1 MSDLDARSFV
11 KRQGKLVPAD
21 IMADELLSGIPEGR
35 EVLISIRRPRNPKHH
50 RLLFALLRKV
60 RDNSDRWD
68 SDQALLDD
76 LKLATG
82 LFETRVNLV
91 TKKAYAVP
99 GSISFASMSQ
109 DQFRAWFDQVLVVL
123 ATNVLGCTT
132 DELRAEIEA
141 IVEPSRRAA

>member
-1 MSDLDARSFV
+1 MSDLDSRAFV

-21 IMADELLSGIPEGR
+21 VMSEELLAGIGEGR
-35 EVLISIRRPRNPKHH
+35 EVLVSIRRARNVKHH
-50 RLLFALLRKV
+50 RMLFALLRKV
-60 RDNSDRWD
+60 RDNSEQWD

-109 DQFRAWFDQVLVVL
+109 DAFRAWFDQVLVVL

-141 IVEPSRRAA
+141 IVEPGRRAA

>member
-21 IMADELLSGIPEGR
+21 VMSEELLAGIGEGR
-35 EVLISIRRPRNPKHH
+35 EVLVSIRRARNVKHH
-50 RLLFALLRKV
+50 RMLFALLRKV
-60 RDNSDRWD
+60 RDNSEQWD

-109 DQFRAWFDQVLVVL
+109 DAFRVWFDQVLVVL